1 MTPHTG
7 KFIAYLRVSTQR
19 QGQSGL
25 GLEAQRDIINNH
37 LNGGDWDVIAEYT
50 EIESG
55 KRSDRHRKELK
66 KALEHCK
73 RENATL
79 IIAKI
84 DRLTRNLGF
93 LTTLLEQGVPVIACD
108 IPQMHSPA
116 ATKFVLQLMAN
127 IAEYEGELIS
137 ERTKAALGAKKAR
150 GEKLGSPTPEKG
162 AIAGGKA
169 TKAAIDEWTIEVAP
183 IVRELQRYGCD
194 TLWKLAGGLEARGV
208 TTFRGNTE
216 WSLSSLNNLLKRI
229 DALEAADYRNIKKTR
244 KSKGV
249 E

>member
-1 MTPHTG
+1 MTPHNG

-50 EIESG
+50 EHESG
-55 KRSDRHRKELK
+55 KRSDRHRKQLK

-137 ERTKAALGAKKAR
+137 ERTTKAIAAKKAR
-150 GEKLGSPTPEKG
+150 GETLGSPTPEIG
-162 AIAGGKA
+162 AKVGGAA
-169 TKAAIDEWTIEVAP
+169 TRAAVDEWAAEVEP
-183 IVRELQRYGCD
+183 VVRDLQKYGCD
-194 TLWKLAGGLEARGV
+194 TLEKLARGLEARGV
-208 TTFRGNTE
+208 TTFRGNTS
-216 WSLSSLNNLLKRI
+216 WALSSVRNLVKRI
-229 DALEAADYRNIKKTR
+229 E
-244 KSKGV
+244 G
-249 E
+249 

>member
-7 KFIAYLRVSTQR
+7 KFIAYLRSSTQR

-37 LNGGDWDVIAEYT
+37 LDVGDWDVIAEYT

-108 IPQMHSPA
+108 IPQMYSPA
-116 ATKFVLQLMAN
+116 TTKFVLQLMAN
-127 IAEYEGELIS
+127 
-137 ERTKAALGAKKAR
+137 
-150 GEKLGSPTPEKG
+150 
-162 AIAGGKA
+162 
-169 TKAAIDEWTIEVAP
+169 IEVAP

-194 TLWKLAGGLEARGV
+194 TLEKLAKGLEARGV
-208 TTFRGNTE
+208 TTFRGNTQ

-244 KSKGV
+244 KEKGV

>member
-7 KFIAYLRVSTQR
+7 KFIAYLRSSTQR

-37 LNGGDWDVIAEYT
+37 LDVGDWDVIAEYT

-55 KRSDRHRKELK
+55 KRADRHRKELK

-108 IPQMHSPA
+108 IPQMYSPA
-116 ATKFVLQLMAN
+116 TTKFVLQLMAN

-194 TLWKLAGGLEARGV
+194 TLEKLAKGLEARGV
-208 TTFRGNTE
+208 TTFRGNTQ

-244 KSKGV
+244 KEKGV